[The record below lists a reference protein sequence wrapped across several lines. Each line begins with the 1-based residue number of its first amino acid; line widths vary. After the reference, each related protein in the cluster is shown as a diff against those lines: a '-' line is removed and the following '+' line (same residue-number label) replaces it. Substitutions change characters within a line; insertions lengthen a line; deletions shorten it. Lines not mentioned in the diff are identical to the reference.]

1 MLTGFTRQHSERILP
16 NGSTPVSNAGWAPG
30 QLAHELARGSWHVL
44 PANEE
49 LVFAEDPSDIWRKLV
64 PPRQYRAGAKI
75 TESGPRG
82 LFVLHAVAGF
92 RAARRTPS
100 N

>member
-1 MLTGFTRQHSERILP
+1 MLTGFTRQHSVRILP

-64 PPRQYRAGAKI
+64 PPREYRAAAEMTKSGAGDG
-75 TESGPRG
+75 SVSQSLVYLPQ
-82 LFVLHAVAGF
+82 
-92 RAARRTPS
+92 
-100 N
+100 